1 MTKKPLEGAQNA
13 ASNFFSSMANAV
25 KIPSVSVCL
34 LIYYFFVRGVLF
46 QETDLSFVTLFTKIK
61 FQNTIMMWLQN
72 KSKNA

>member
-34 LIYYFFVRGVLF
+34 LIYCFFVQGVLF
-46 QETDLSFVTLFTKIK
+46 QETDLSFVTLFIKIK